1 MTYYGDPKHDAIPNP
16 HYAVEGYREFMTPP
30 KLTGAGPDLWD
41 THIPIPTNETQFKRC
56 PQVELLIA
64 MPVGASKFYPEASSK
79 VVSWGKS
86 ARKRGGGRYAI
97 RQRTEDGVHGVRIW
111 RTA

>member
-1 MTYYGDPKHDAIPNP
+1 MMPRISIIDEKRLREDTAMDLVSGAMAIRYMQN
-16 HYAVEGYREFMTPP
+16 
-30 KLTGAGPDLWD
+30 WD